1 MSTVTEARI
10 APRPGADA
18 QAAEGATETAEAPK
32 RTRTTKP
39 VHPAFENGAKV
50 DAIPEGYNTSTYAG
64 LKEENFNEDKAD
76 VFYDWKAARLERQA
90 KALRDR
96 AESLRKLNGF
106 VNRKAAKS
114 ASNHLAE
121 IQALLAQMAAA
132 GDDITSFTDQLA
144 MLGAEAK
151 KPEVAA

>member
-18 QAAEGATETAEAPK
+18 QAAEGSAEEASK

-64 LKEENFNEDKAD
+64 LKEENFNENKAD
-76 VFYDWKAARLERQA
+76 VFYDWQAGRLERQA

-96 AESLRKLNGF
+96 AESFRKLDGF
-106 VNRKAAKS
+106 VNKKAAKS